1 MSSNIYLIKM
11 NNTHTNLLIEQAK
24 KAQINSQ
31 ARFSK
36 FKVGAAILTTTNQ
49 IFTGCNIESTSY
61 GLTICAE
68 RVALTKALSEGY
80 TQFRSI
86 AIVGPGD
93 DLCPPCGACRQ
104 MIYDYAPE
112 IDVIL
117 VSAGGPQRYALKD
130 LLPLAFEEKR
140 LKNK

>member
-1 MSSNIYLIKM
+1 MEKTITDLLIK
-11 NNTHTNLLIEQAK
+11 QAK
-24 KAQINSQ
+24 KAQSYSQ
-31 ARFSK
+31 ARYSNFR
-36 FKVGAAILTTTNQ
+36 VGAAILTNDNQ

-80 TQFRSI
+80 TRFKSI
-86 AIVGPGD
+86 AIIGPGED
-93 DLCPPCGACRQ
+93 ICPPCGACRQ
-104 MIYDYAPE
+104 MLYDYAPE
-112 IDVIL
+112 INVIMTQK
-117 VSAGGPQRYALKD
+117 GEIQIYPLKN